1 MNTKLYIL
9 SFLTVCSWSLHSQT
23 SNVQILEKSLT
34 ALNTM
39 ESVLYTSTYESI
51 ESGVTY
57 NTSES
62 SIFFEF
68 SKNLLNATPKYYIK
82 NTDSELIY
90 DSKHH
95 TQILHEK
102 KLILTEGAINPNN
115 PLLLMIFPIRVLL
128 PQLMRH
134 EHVSIERKD
143 DLLFNGENHYQ
154 FEFSLKNSVIDWEQL
169 TINSFDKVNSQYNT
183 YTLIIHTSD
192 FLPRKMQMSN
202 GPSGTMSRTIENLD
216 FNYKMDPNVWTGALL
231 PKEYTRMSFDA
242 YVQQQRESMMVP
254 SKENGNT
261 TTLEIIGDWKLPK
274 IEDNAMV
281 DFSAFKGKVVVL
293 EFWFKFCGPC
303 VKAVPDLNALHQK
316 YKNDDFLLYGV
327 EFRED
332 FPRKNL
338 EAYASKIKMA
348 YPLLYKGKELANT
361 YSVQAAPSV
370 MIIDKEGNIVYFN
383 VGFDRDA
390 IEEVVKEHL

>member
-9 SFLTVCSWSLHSQT
+9 SFLTVCTWSLHSQT
-23 SNVQILEKSLT
+23 SNFQILEKTLT

-57 NTSES
+57 NTSED

-82 NTDSELIY
+82 NADSGLIY

-169 TINSFDKVNSQYNT
+169 TINSFDKADSHYNT

-202 GPSGTMSRTIENLD
+202 GPSGTMSRTIED
-216 FNYKMDPNVWTGALL
+216 FDFSYKMDPNVWTGALL
-231 PKEYTRMSFDA
+231 PSEYTRMSFDA

-254 SKENGNT
+254 SKENRT
-261 TTLEIIGDWKLPK
+261 TTAPEKIGDWKLPK
-274 IEDNAMV
+274 IEDNAIV
-281 DFSAFKGKVVVL
+281 DFSVFKGKVVVL

-338 EAYASKIKMA
+338 NAYASKIEMA

-361 YSVQAAPSV
+361 YSVQAAPSIMV
-370 MIIDKEGNIVYFN
+370 IDKEGNIVYFN
-383 VGFDRDA
+383 IGFDRDA
-390 IEEVVKEHL
+390 IEKVVKEHL